1 MSIVDPKSGPVEYR
15 WFEPPCAIGEPPV
28 VLLHEG
34 LGSLKMWRDFPAQ
47 LADSTQRRVLAY
59 SRRGYGDSP
68 PLGRRRSVSYM
79 HEEALHHLPELLDEL
94 NVVRPV
100 LFGHSDGASIALI
113 HAGAQVRPVSALIL
127 EAPHVF
133 VEDISVQSI
142 RAAKVAYESGDLR
155 ERLSRYHGDV
165 DGAFYGW
172 NDIWLS
178 SEFRSWNIENYLASL
193 KCPVLAI
200 QGMDDEYGTL
210 EQIDR
215 IARAHADTVLLK
227 LRDCG
232 HSPHRDQLQR
242 VLRSV
247 ESFLGRPP
255 SVGAGEA
262 LNRSP
267 GTEPTIAAQAPIQS
281 GDIKSPSPELAERE
295 PEGGSSSKL
304 P

>member
-1 MSIVDPKSGPVEYR
+1 VLIADPNSGPVEYR
-15 WFEPPCAIGEPPV
+15 WFEPTCEIGEPPV

-34 LGSLKMWRDFPAQ
+34 LGSLKMWRGFPAQ
-47 LADSTQRRVLAY
+47 LADSTRRRVLAY
-59 SRRGYGDSP
+59 SRRGYGESP
-68 PLGRRRSVSYM
+68 PLGRQRTVSYM
-79 HEEALHHLPELLDEL
+79 HEEALDQLPELLDKL

-133 VEDISVQSI
+133 VEDISVQGI

-155 ERLSRYHGDV
+155 ERLSRYHADV

-178 SEFRSWNIENYLASL
+178 SEFRSWNIENYLSSL

-200 QGMDDEYGTL
+200 QGMDDEYGTI

-215 IARAHADTVLLK
+215 IAHAHADTALLK
-227 LRDCG
+227 VRHCG
-232 HSPHRDQLQR
+232 HSPHRDQLQL

-247 ESFLGRPP
+247 ESFLGRPS
-255 SVGAGEA
+255 SVGAGEMF
-262 LNRSP
+262 NPSSS
-267 GTEPTIAAQAPIQS
+267 TEPTIAAKAPTQS
-281 GDIKSPSPELAERE
+281 GEITSASPQLAQCES
-295 PEGGSSSKL
+295 EGGFRSK

>member
-1 MSIVDPKSGPVEYR
+1 
-15 WFEPPCAIGEPPV
+15 
-28 VLLHEG
+28 
-34 LGSLKMWRDFPAQ
+34 
-47 LADSTQRRVLAY
+47 
-59 SRRGYGDSP
+59 
-68 PLGRRRSVSYM
+68 M
-79 HEEALHHLPELLDEL
+79 HEEALEQLPELLDKL

-142 RAAKVAYESGDLR
+142 RAAKVAYESGALR
-155 ERLSRYHGDV
+155 ERLSRYHADV

-178 SEFRSWNIENYLASL
+178 AEFRSWNIENYLSSL
-193 KCPVLAI
+193 KCPVLAM
-200 QGMDDEYGTL
+200 QGVGDEYGTM

-215 IARAHADTVLLK
+215 IARAHADMTLLR

-232 HSPHRDQLQR
+232 HSPHRDQLEL

-247 ESFLGRPP
+247 ESFLARLT
-255 SVGAGEA
+255 SVRAGETF
-262 LNRSP
+262 NP
-267 GTEPTIAAQAPIQS
+267 FTGTETITPSKTSIQS
-281 GDIKSPSPELAERE
+281 GETREVESEASKSYDE
-295 PEGGSSSKL
+295 
-304 P
+304 

>member
-1 MSIVDPKSGPVEYR
+1 VSVAELPSGNVEYR
-15 WFEPPCAIGEPPV
+15 WFEPTRDRGEPPV

-47 LADSTQRRVLAY
+47 LADSTGRRVLAY
-59 SRRGYGDSP
+59 SRAGYGQSHP
-68 PLGRRRSVSYM
+68 VGCQRAVSYM
-79 HEEALHHLPELLDEL
+79 HEEALQRLPELLDKL
-94 NVVRPV
+94 GIVNPV

-113 HAGAQVRPVSALIL
+113 LAGAQVRPVSALIL

-178 SEFRSWNIENYLASL
+178 AEFRSWSIENYLPTL

-200 QGMDDEYGTL
+200 QGVDDEYGTM
-210 EQIDR
+210 EQVDR
-215 IARAHADTVLLK
+215 IARAHAYTTLLK
-227 LRDCG
+227 LRDCR
-232 HSPHRDQLQR
+232 HSPHRDQLAL

-247 ESFLGRPP
+247 ESFLKRLP
-255 SVGAGEA
+255 SVGASETFNGSA
-262 LNRSP
+262 D
-267 GTEPTIAAQAPIQS
+267 TQ
-281 GDIKSPSPELAERE
+281 LAECE
-295 PEGGSSSKL
+295 SEAGLASKHDDK
-304 P
+304 